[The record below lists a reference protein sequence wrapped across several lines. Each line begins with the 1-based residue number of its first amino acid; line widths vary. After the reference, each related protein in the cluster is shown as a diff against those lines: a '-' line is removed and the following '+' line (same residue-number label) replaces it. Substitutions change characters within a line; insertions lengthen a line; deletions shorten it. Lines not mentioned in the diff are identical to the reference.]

1 MNLNVNDW
9 KEFKT
14 SKLFYDMQNGKA
26 NQQMLENGNECF
38 YVGAKKDDNGVM
50 LHCVKDESLMTK
62 GNCIIFICNGQGSVG
77 YANYMDVD
85 FIGTTDIVAGY
96 NDNLNEYTGIF
107 LATIYSQE

>member
-50 LHCVKDESLMTK
+50 LHCVKLY
-62 GNCIIFICNGQGSVG
+62 GCRFYRNHRYCCRI
-77 YANYMDVD
+77 
-85 FIGTTDIVAGY
+85 
-96 NDNLNEYTGIF
+96 
-107 LATIYSQE
+107 

>member
-38 YVGAKKDDNGVM
+38 YVGAKKDDKN
-50 LHCVKDESLMTK
+50 
-62 GNCIIFICNGQGSVG
+62 F
-77 YANYMDVD
+77 
-85 FIGTTDIVAGY
+85 GY
-96 NDNLNEYTGIF
+96 NYKTSC
-107 LATIYSQE
+107 AT

>member
-62 GNCIIFICNGQGSVG
+62 TKKKEWNCFDNWLCNRFVH
-77 YANYMDVD
+77 
-85 FIGTTDIVAGY
+85 
-96 NDNLNEYTGIF
+96 
-107 LATIYSQE
+107 

>member
-38 YVGAKKDDNGVM
+38 YVGAKKDD
-50 LHCVKDESLMTK
+50 LSL
-62 GNCIIFICNGQGSVG
+62 IHI
-77 YANYMDVD
+77 
-85 FIGTTDIVAGY
+85 
-96 NDNLNEYTGIF
+96 
-107 LATIYSQE
+107 